1 MANNYKKAP
10 LVSVIMGVY
19 NCDSG
24 DMLSKSI
31 ISILNQTFQD
41 FEFIICDD
49 ASTDKTYEILQRF
62 SEEPRIII
70 IKNERNMRLAS
81 TLNKCLAKSKGKYIV
96 RQDADDYS
104 DKDRLRLQIGF
115 MQRNPSYDLVG
126 SNLRYFNDKG
136 IWGQYR
142 LPQFPEKRDF
152 LFTVPFIHATVIF
165 KAESIKQLGGY
176 REGKV
181 TRRCEDYDLFM
192 RMYSEGMRGA
202 NMQEF
207 LYFVRE
213 DEAAQKR
220 RKYRYRF
227 DEARIRLK
235 GYRKLR
241 LLPIG
246 VLYALKPLVVG
257 LIPIKLYNFLKDR
270 YYDRRGGIF

>member
-1 MANNYKKAP
+1 MVKNYKKVP

-24 DMLSKSI
+24 NMLIKSI
-31 ISILNQTFQD
+31 QSILNQTFQD

-49 ASTDKTYEILQRF
+49 ASNDKTYEILQKF
-62 SEEPRIII
+62 SEDPRVIII
-70 IKNERNMRLAS
+70 RNENNLGLAS
-81 TLNKCLAKSKGKYIV
+81 CLNKCLAIAKGKYIA

-104 DKDRLRLQIGF
+104 DKDRIRLQIEF
-115 MQRNPSYDLVG
+115 MECNSTYDLIG
-126 SNLRYFNDKG
+126 SNLRYFNDKE
-136 IWGQYR
+136 IWGQYS
-142 LPQFPEKRDF
+142 LPQFPENRDF

-165 KAESIKQLGGY
+165 KAESIRKLGGY
-176 REGKV
+176 REGKI

-192 RMYSEGMRGA
+192 RMYSAGMRGT
-202 NMQEF
+202 NIQEY

-220 RKYRYRF
+220 RKYRYRL
-227 DEARIRLK
+227 DETRIRIN
-235 GYRKLR
+235 GYRKLG

-257 LIPIKLYNFLKDR
+257 LIPDSVLQKLKD
-270 YYDRRGGIF
+270 YYYKRRS

>member
-1 MANNYKKAP
+1 MFNNYDKVP

-24 DMLSKSI
+24 NMLSNSI
-31 ISILNQTFQD
+31 QSILNQTFQD
-41 FEFIICDD
+41 LEFIICDD
-49 ASTDKTYEILQRF
+49 ASNDKTYEILQKF
-62 SEEPRIII
+62 SEDPRVIII
-70 IKNERNMRLAS
+70 RNEKNLGLAS
-81 TLNKCLAKSKGKYIV
+81 SLNKCLAIAKGKYIA

-104 DKDRLRLQIGF
+104 DKERIRLQINF
-115 MQRNPSYDLVG
+115 MESNPSYDLIG
-126 SNLRYFNDKG
+126 SNLRYFNDKE
-136 IWGQYR
+136 IWGQYS
-142 LPQFPEKRDF
+142 LPQFPQNRDF

-165 KAESIKQLGGY
+165 KAESIKELGGY

-192 RMYSEGMRGA
+192 RMYSAGMRGT
-202 NMQEF
+202 NMQEY

-220 RKYRYRF
+220 RRYRYRL
-227 DEARIRLK
+227 DEARIRIN
-235 GYRKLR
+235 GYRKLG

-257 LIPIKLYNFLKDR
+257 LIPVRVLQKLKD
-270 YYDRRGGIF
+270 YYYKRRS